1 MRSGA
6 DHPMILPFEI
16 EQSFSIC
23 EQRRYRCT
31 CMWRYFFQIPS
42 HFFAIDVQSWAIFKT
57 GKNGIF
63 LGANSFDKKHKQK
76 TKKQILHKNALEH
89 LL

>member
-1 MRSGA
+1 MHLHVA
-6 DHPMILPFEI
+6 LL
-16 EQSFSIC
+16 FSNSISLFC
-23 EQRRYRCT
+23 YRCSKLGN
-31 CMWRYFFQIPS
+31 FQN
-42 HFFAIDVQSWAIFKT
+42 
-57 GKNGIF
+57 GKKRFF